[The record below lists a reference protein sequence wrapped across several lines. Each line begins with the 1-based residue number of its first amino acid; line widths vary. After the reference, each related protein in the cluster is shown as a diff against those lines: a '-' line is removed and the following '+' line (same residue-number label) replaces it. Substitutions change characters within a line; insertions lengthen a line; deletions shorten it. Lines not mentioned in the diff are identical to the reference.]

1 MKVAVLAVLVAAAPV
16 RAAETVLSG
25 RLMGGR
31 HLADGRSGSVSGLAS
46 GSAASAWS
54 GGERW
59 TLLPSLSGSWSG
71 VESALDTAGGTSL
84 FSESMDHRAAL
95 KAVYQPERGRWRLKP
110 SLGWRARLLKETKDE
125 DWLGGLFDHHIV
137 DVGLDWD
144 YRTRGGAGVR
154 AGYAFSRTLFPN
166 YASLESGAPA
176 DPRGRPLARELAGR
190 KVLDSDAHL
199 FTAAAWSPLP
209 KGLRAEG
216 RLGFEM
222 RDWLDQKLVRQ
233 DGQLSSETRGDVTTF
248 FEATLSGERELRLDK
263 VLTLALEGTLTNTL
277 SDQASY
283 DPARGRFEA
292 HHYDNTAWSLGPG
305 AGIRWGDVRAPATV
319 SGALRFGGRTW
330 PHRSAREGS
339 GAYTGQ
345 GLREDTLAATLD
357 GRWPLGPG
365 LALTAR
371 FERAWASS
379 NDQYQAAHRFNH
391 EATSFLFG
399 VALER

>member
-1 MKVAVLAVLVAAAPV
+1 MKAAALSLLIAAAPV

-25 RLMGGR
+25 RLLGGR
-31 HLADGRSGSVSGLAS
+31 HLADGRSGSFSGLAS
-46 GSAASAWS
+46 GSAGAAWS
-54 GGERW
+54 AGERW

-71 VESALDTAGGTSL
+71 VESALDTAGGTTL

-95 KAVYQPERGRWRLKP
+95 KALYQPERGRWRLKP
-110 SLGWRARLLKETKDE
+110 SVGWRARLLKETKDE
-125 DWLGGLFDHHIV
+125 GWLGGLFDHHTV
-137 DVGLDWD
+137 DAGFDWD

-166 YASLESGAPA
+166 YASLESGAPM

-190 KVLDSDAHL
+190 KVLDSDAQL

-222 RDWLDQKLVRQ
+222 RDWLDQKLVRS
-233 DGQLSSETRGDVTTF
+233 DGQLLGETRGDVTTS
-248 FEATLSGERELRLDK
+248 FEATLSGDRELRLDR
-263 VLTLALEGTLTNTL
+263 VLSLGLDASLANTL

-283 DPARGRFEA
+283 DPARGRFEP
-292 HHYDNTAWSLGPG
+292 HHYDNTAWALGPT
-305 AGIRWGDVRAPATV
+305 AALRWGDVRTPASV

-330 PHRSAREGS
+330 PHRSSRDGA
-339 GAYTGQ
+339 GAYTGE
-345 GLREDTLAATLD
+345 GLREDTVAASLD

-371 FERAWASS
+371 LERAWASS
-379 NDQYQAAHRFNH
+379 NDRYEAAHRFNH